1 MVDQGD
7 EIEGLGGE
15 VLNNRV
21 DSLLSCFS
29 SAWLLLPPVFFGQIV
44 FLLVYS
50 NNALRAQSDDVWEY
64 LDKFLLDSFVALWL
78 DFYGVLLG

>member
-21 DSLLSCFS
+21 DSLPSCFS
-29 SAWLLLPPVFFGQIV
+29 SAWLLLPSVFFGQIV

-50 NNALRAQSDDVWEY
+50 NDALRAQSDDVWEY